1 MSDTPTSVLGEANGG
16 QLRQGDV
23 ALLYNIYDCGNITK
37 KSISEGLEMKL
48 TL

>member
-23 ALLYNIYDCGNITK
+23 ALLYNIYDCGNTTK
-37 KSISEGLEMKL
+37 KRLRGFEMKL

>member
-23 ALLYNIYDCGNITK
+23 ALLYNIYDCGNLK
-37 KSISEGLEMKL
+37 KY
-48 TL
+48 